1 MKKSEVTLITKAIED
16 LHRRN
21 SGDYETLFR
30 QIGKKHRVL
39 DRNAAQV
46 AANYWDK
53 RRKKK
58 THIWSRATGKT
69 HSAGDHMDNV
79 VHEMPR
85 SANNF
90 IVPSYKKFLK
100 EMLPSLR
107 KSLEALGYY
116 EGLHYFIGKRPPR
129 NWHWPQPYMMPSD
142 FTNIIY
148 WYNGTIYQLVS
159 QDVNGS
165 GRGLSVDTE
174 IKDEA
179 LLLDKAQ
186 ADETSGATLRGSNV
200 RQFKD
205 NPMFGSSTE
214 YSSMPILPSQ
224 KWLLERKQLALEFP
238 NDYYYSMFNLGVNLH
253 NLRPGY
259 VADALKDALFLWK
272 FEAEYLNI
280 IPNLTVGAYYT
291 LLKEERQGYIPKKS
305 DYRKHDDCQYDYGND
320 DLKGD
325 EPLIIGVDWGAR
337 INYLVVC
344 QLREEKEGL
353 ILRALNEFWAL
364 GEERE
369 IQSDMVQKFA
379 EYYKVFA
386 TKRIILF
393 CDRQGNNDTG
403 ITIETRVDMLINQ
416 LSNLGWSVDLASRGG
431 ANPLHEFR
439 RALWESVLKESDNN
453 LPKFRINL
461 LNCRNLFISMQ
472 NAETKELSKGRITKN
487 KKSEK
492 QNSGIHPTHA
502 TDPSDA
508 IDHVLFG
515 ICGEDFRFSNR
526 QNLLTSFNT

>member
-1 MKKSEVTLITKAIED
+1 MKKSDIHLITQAIED
-16 LHRRN
+16 LHRRG
-21 SGDYETLFR
+21 SGDFQTLFR
-30 QIGKKHRVL
+30 QVGKRYRTLV
-39 DRNAAQV
+39 RNPAQV

-58 THIWSRATGKT
+58 TLLWSRATGKT
-69 HSAGDHMDNV
+69 NYVGDHMDSV

-107 KSLEALGYY
+107 KSLEMSGYF

-129 NWHWPQPYMMPSD
+129 KWNWQQPYMMPAD

-148 WYNGTIYQLVS
+148 FHNGTVYQLVS

-200 RQFKD
+200 RAFRD
-205 NPMFGSSTE
+205 NPFFGSSLE
-214 YSSMPILPSQ
+214 LSSMPILPSQ
-224 KWLLERKQLALEFP
+224 KWLLERKLLALEFP
-238 NDYYYSMFNLGVNLH
+238 EEWYFSMFNLGVNLH

-259 VADALKDALFLWK
+259 VADAKRDALFLWK

-280 IPNLTVGAYYT
+280 APNLTVGAYYT
-291 LLKEERQGYIPKKS
+291 LLNEEIHGYIPKKS
-305 DYRKHDDCQYDYGND
+305 DYRKHEDCQYDYGKD
-320 DLKGD
+320 DLRGD

-337 INYLVVC
+337 INYMVVC
-344 QLREEKEGL
+344 QLRDEKEGL
-353 ILRALNEFWAL
+353 VLRALNEFWAL

-369 IQSDMVQKFA
+369 IQSDMVRKFA
-379 EYYKVFA
+379 EYYRVFS

-403 ITIETRVDMLINQ
+403 ITIETRVDMLISQ
-416 LSNLGWSVDLASRGG
+416 LSHSGWSVELASRGG
-431 ANPLHEFR
+431 ANPFHEFR
-439 RALWESVLKESDNN
+439 RALWESVLKEHDKN
-453 LPKFRINL
+453 LIKFRVNL

-472 NAETKELSKGRITKN
+472 NAETKQLSKGQISKN

-508 IDHVLFG
+508 IDHVVYG
-515 ICGEDFRFSNR
+515 ICGEDFRFSNP
-526 QNLLTSFNT
+526 QKIISSFNS